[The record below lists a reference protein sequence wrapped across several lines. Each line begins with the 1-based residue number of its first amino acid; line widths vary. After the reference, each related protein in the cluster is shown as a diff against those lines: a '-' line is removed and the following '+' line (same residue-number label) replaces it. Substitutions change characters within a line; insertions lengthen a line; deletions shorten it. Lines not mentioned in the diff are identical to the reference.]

1 MANILY
7 RGSAV
12 PSAYSTAT
20 AGGAGA
26 NRALTNLEIDQN
38 FYALD
43 NLKFDKAGG
52 TISGATTI
60 NGNLTI
66 GSSGSVTIAG
76 DLTVNGTT
84 TTVNSTTISVD
95 DINIELGSVASPTN
109 ATANGGGITLKGAS
123 DKTFNW
129 YSASAAWTSSEHL
142 ALAAGK
148 SLYLLG
154 SSSGT
159 VTVVASAA
167 AGTPT
172 LTLPTTSGTFAITA
186 DIGNG
191 TLTVQGNN
199 GLTGSGTFT
208 ANQSGAATITLSH
221 VDTSSVAD
229 LTSAINTFITAE
241 TYDTYG
247 HVLTRTTG
255 TVDFSVSSNYAFQ
268 NAAIATNSGYTWG
281 TANTSTT
288 QAADSS
294 SDTLTFVNG
303 GGINL
308 YTNTVAGTDAILIE
322 HSDTS
327 SQASVDNTGNTF
339 VQDITLDTYGHITA
353 IGTATVSIGDGTLT
367 LNTNGSGISGSAS
380 FTANQS
386 GNTTFTVTSNATEN
400 ADPSTLVYRTST
412 GLIKCVGL
420 LTSGSIGMSGSG
432 LQSIKTWDAS
442 NATPAPMAISPGFNV
457 SHSGSTATGANL
469 TLEAGSIGGGSATNA
484 TGGNL
489 YVRAGS
495 SGNGGTN
502 RYGGAAFFDGGP
514 ATGGSGANVPGAAYF
529 GVSSGNVYI
538 GSSYYPTLMYGPT
551 TIASQLFVS
560 SGSAA
565 APSIVFNSDTSK
577 DTGLYWGGDGYISF
591 ASNGAYAGQIRP
603 GGDIY
608 AARDLIAGA
617 NSSSL
622 IVYARDYVAIGAG
635 QSTSSLYMQST
646 NSGGSQVDRRMYSG
660 GALIGFLNTSNGW
673 GSYCDTDGSW
683 VSTANITAQSDARIK
698 TNIKRIDDALN
709 KVCQLNGYTFDRT
722 DIDIGRQTGVI
733 AQEVEKVLP
742 EAVSM
747 SNDTLTVAYG
757 NMVGILIEA
766 IKELNAKVVD
776 LQNQLA
782 NK

>member
-129 YSASAAWTSSEHL
+129 YSASGAWTSSEHL

-221 VDTSSVAD
+221 VDTSTVAD
-229 LTSAINTFITAE
+229 LTSATNTFITAE

-281 TANTSTT
+281 AANSSTT

-322 HSDTS
+322 HADTS
-327 SQASVDNTGNTF
+327 SQLSVDASGNTF
-339 VQDITLDTYGHITA
+339 VQDITLDTYGHITG

-367 LNTNGSGISGSAS
+367 LATAGSGLSGSAS
-380 FTANQS
+380 FSANQTS
-386 GNTTFTVTSNATEN
+386 GTTFTVTSNATEN

-432 LQSIKTWDAS
+432 TQSIKTWDAS
-442 NATPAPMAISPGFNV
+442 NATPAPMFISPGFNV
-457 SHSGSTATGANL
+457 SHSGSTATGAYL
-469 TLEAGSIGGGSATNA
+469 MLEAGSIGGGSATNA
-484 TGGNL
+484 TGGHL
-489 YVRAGS
+489 YIRAGS
-495 SGNGGTN
+495 NVNGGTN
-502 RYGGAAFFDGGP
+502 RYGGTTYVDGGP
-514 ATGGSGANVPGAAYF
+514 ASGGTTNTAGQLFLGA
-529 GVSSGNVYI
+529 SSGQVYI
-538 GSSYYPTLMYGPT
+538 GNNSGTVLTSFYGPT
-551 TIASQLFVS
+551 NHIGRAYFAD
-560 SGSAA
+560 GSAGS
-565 APSIVFNSDTSK
+565 PSIAFNSDGAK
-577 DTGLYWGGDGYISF
+577 DTGFYWGGDGYISF

-622 IVYARDYVAIGAG
+622 IVYARDFVAIGAG

-646 NSGGSQVDRRMYSG
+646 SGSSQVDRRMYSG

-766 IKELNAKVVD
+766 IKELNAKVDD